1 MAWCPKCK
9 NEYREGITHC
19 PDCDVDLVEV
29 LLQEESVEVPEDY
42 EFPKDFDPSAI
53 LEGPK
58 EKPALVKPYRSPEE
72 RYADMRSSAWTFL
85 SVGSVGFV
93 VMLLALMGILSF
105 PFHDFALIVMLLLFI
120 AFLIVG
126 ILSFQNAKKLKSM
139 ESIEHAFIERIT
151 DWYHSEGLHL
161 EAVTALDATMPEEL
175 FYLQKY
181 EAVSNLIQEHFPDI
195 SEELLN
201 KLASDFCEEE

>member
-1 MAWCPKCK
+1 
-9 NEYREGITHC
+9 
-19 PDCDVDLVEV
+19 
-29 LLQEESVEVPEDY
+29 
-42 EFPKDFDPSAI
+42 
-53 LEGPK
+53 
-58 EKPALVKPYRSPEE
+58 
-72 RYADMRSSAWTFL
+72 
-85 SVGSVGFV
+85 
-93 VMLLALMGILSF
+93 
-105 PFHDFALIVMLLLFI
+105 MLLLFI

-139 ESIEHAFIERIT
+139 ASIEHAFIERIT